1 MRFAFIQSLIFP
13 HTDDFVLDSFALR
26 RSNMSEHSGAGR
38 NAASGATI
46 SFRDKFAVSPQFKA
60 LFEEG
65 MSLVERTA
73 AYLDGPGRAEA
84 KALKSP
90 ASLLYATESM
100 RLTTRLM
107 QLASWLL
114 LRRAVTQGEIT
125 NEQAMSHK
133 RRVQLVPQSRA
144 HGEDYDALPPR
155 LRDLVSE
162 SHRLYDRILRLDRL
176 VGEDLARPEPAEVGA
191 GAQVARLRLAFTAA

>member
-1 MRFAFIQSLIFP
+1 
-13 HTDDFVLDSFALR
+13 
-26 RSNMSEHSGAGR
+26 MSEHSGVGR
-38 NAASGATI
+38 NATSGAAI

-84 KALKSP
+84 KALKPP

-125 NEQAMSHK
+125 NEQAMGHK

-144 HGEDYDALPPR
+144 QGEDYDALPPR
-155 LRDLVSE
+155 LRDLIGE

-176 VGEDLARPEPAEVGA
+176 VGEDVARPEPAEVGV